1 MWLITVA
8 AALGVVGFV
17 SAILM
22 GVTVVGVCRYGDRYA
37 RFFTR
42 FTALSMLA
50 KIKEMAGIYLR
61 ILNAFVGREVGF
73 KHEGLVPKNKFFGLY
88 IEHLLL
94 IYWFIGTILVLS
106 FRPIE
111 PVGEHTNS
119 LLQAG
124 AFFALLSINVLS
136 DAASI
141 LWTKRCIALLATP
154 AVPVSIGR
162 LFVILLQDILVAVAL
177 MFVVQLISNGLY
189 AIQIGRTD
197 AIFSYMFDWR
207 TAFRLYAPVDPTF
220 SNWRFAGQLV
230 ITCSTYIPSLLFYLI
245 CLVILF
251 LKPFHSL
258 LSLILSLMNVDT
270 TNRRRRNC
278 NPVTY
283 VSSLAGISG
292 FALLSMKLLL
302 DAIR

>member
-1 MWLITVA
+1 MWLVTVA
-8 AALGVVGFV
+8 AALGAVGFV

-22 GVTVVGVCRYGDRYA
+22 GVTLVGVCRYGDRYP
-37 RFFTR
+37 RFFDR
-42 FTALSMLA
+42 FRTLGALA
-50 KIKEMAGIYLR
+50 KIREMAGIYLK

-73 KHEGLVPKNKFFGLY
+73 KHEGLVPKNRFFGLY

-94 IYWFIGTILVLS
+94 IYWFVGTILVLS
-106 FRPIE
+106 FRPVE
-111 PVGEHTNS
+111 PFGEHTNS

-124 AFFALLSINVLS
+124 EFFALLSINVLS

-154 AVPVSIGR
+154 AVPVSLGR
-162 LFVILLQDILVAVAL
+162 LLIILLQDILVAVVL

-220 SNWRFAGQLV
+220 SNWRFPGQLV
-230 ITCSTYIPSLLFYLI
+230 ITCSTYIPSLFFYLI
-245 CLVILF
+245 CLVVLF

-258 LSLILSLMNVDT
+258 LSLILGLMNIDMPK
-270 TNRRRRNC
+270 RKRHNC

-283 VSSLAGISG
+283 VSSLAGIFG
-292 FALLSMKLLL
+292 FALFSVKFFL